1 MIFAALMLLLA
12 AVPGPQTSPL
22 VEERHSHEWVKLF
35 ADDEGTLW
43 IDSSWKS
50 SRNVDGVDLPLVLMR
65 TELLLPD
72 EAPFVADLAMAV
84 DCADKRMGIAGAWAE
99 APDAMVDGAEWM
111 DDIRMD
117 FAQKPLDDQDVL
129 IFNFVCGSD

>member
-1 MIFAALMLLLA
+1 
-12 AVPGPQTSPL
+12 
-22 VEERHSHEWVKLF
+22 
-35 ADDEGTLW
+35 
-43 IDSSWKS
+43 
-50 SRNVDGVDLPLVLMR
+50 
-65 TELLLPD
+65 
-72 EAPFVADLAMAV
+72 MAV

>member
-1 MIFAALMLLLA
+1 M
-12 AVPGPQTSPL
+12 
-22 VEERHSHEWVKLF
+22 EEGQSHEWVKLF